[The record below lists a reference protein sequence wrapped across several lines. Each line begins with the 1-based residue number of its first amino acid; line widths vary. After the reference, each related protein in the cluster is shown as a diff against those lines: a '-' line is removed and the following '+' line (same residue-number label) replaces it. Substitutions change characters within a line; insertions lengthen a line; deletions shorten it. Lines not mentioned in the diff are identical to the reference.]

1 MTNKPRK
8 QGAPTR
14 LRPPPT
20 TLLDTYR
27 GMGFEPLYV
36 TTVKVTGGDAEH
48 GRASGVVKSDDGGLD
63 IELRLPTALGGGGGG
78 TNPEQ
83 LFAAGYGACFHGA
96 LNLLAARHGIG
107 PRDSSVDVTVAFGND
122 PVDGR
127 HCLTAHLVVRIP
139 GLDRT
144 LAERLVRETERIC
157 PYAKMVRQGI
167 ESSVRLE
174 T

>member
-1 MTNKPRK
+1 MTKTLYTAEATVVGGRGGHG
-8 QGAPTR
+8 QTSDRALDVQ
-14 LRPPPT
+14 LRVPPE
-20 TLLDTYR
+20 L
-27 GMGFEPLYV
+27 
-36 TTVKVTGGDAEH
+36 GGD
-48 GRASGVVKSDDGGLD
+48 
-63 IELRLPTALGGGGGG
+63 GGG

-96 LNLLAARHGIG
+96 LNLLALRHGIASRG
-107 PRDSSVDVTVAFGND
+107 SSVDVTVAFGRD

-127 HCLTAHLVVRIP
+127 HSLTAHVVVRLP
-139 GLDRT
+139 GLERT

-167 ESSVRLE
+167 ESSVRVE